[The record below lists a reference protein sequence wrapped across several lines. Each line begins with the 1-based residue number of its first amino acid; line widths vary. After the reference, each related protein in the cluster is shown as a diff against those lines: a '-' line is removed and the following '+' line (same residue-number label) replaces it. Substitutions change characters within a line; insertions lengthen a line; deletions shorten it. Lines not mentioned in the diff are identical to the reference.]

1 MSHLQNKNEEDLEKV
16 RKGAPR
22 AQVQVS
28 EAIRQLRS
36 EISRIL
42 QKRRVASLTQ
52 SLTISFPCFLL
63 WSLGLAP
70 RPWQASWLPLLCPLT
85 HFVMLFMPSDTS
97 HVNPDWNM
105 SSLLWHLQNSI
116 TTMSSSTGAS
126 NLLWRGKNQEVFLLS
141 VSRVTCTGV
150 GSRWVDFVL
159 FHSLLSIE
167 SNFEST
173 ACWKKGKVSWSPRIH
188 THMFIRYVY

>member
-52 SLTISFPCFLL
+52 SLTISFPCFLVMV
-63 WSLGLAP
+63 
-70 RPWQASWLPLLCPLT
+70 SWPGTQTLT
-85 HFVMLFMPSDTS
+85 
-97 HVNPDWNM
+97 
-105 SSLLWHLQNSI
+105 SLL
-116 TTMSSSTGAS
+116 TSSTVPIDSFRDAVHAFGYI
-126 NLLWRGKNQEVFLLS
+126 
-141 VSRVTCTGV
+141 TC
-150 GSRWVDFVL
+150 
-159 FHSLLSIE
+159 
-167 SNFEST
+167 
-173 ACWKKGKVSWSPRIH
+173 KP
-188 THMFIRYVY
+188 